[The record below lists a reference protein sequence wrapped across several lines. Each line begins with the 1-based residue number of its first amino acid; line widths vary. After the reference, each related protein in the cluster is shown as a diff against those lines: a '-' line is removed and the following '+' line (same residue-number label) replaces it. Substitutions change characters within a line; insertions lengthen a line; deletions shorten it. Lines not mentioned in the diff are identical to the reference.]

1 MKYQTDNK
9 YRKYVQGYGFLSFAR
24 NFKNFS
30 KVLAKTFS
38 KSKYGKAL
46 KKEGLKF
53 AKTSG
58 KQIFEESAQAT
69 RDLIGNK
76 IADKNTSLGNKPEEQ
91 QEEQQQEQEETII
104 IPERRQQIIDD
115 LILF

>member
-30 KVLAKTFS
+30 KILAKKFS
-38 KSKYGKAL
+38 KSKYGKVL

-53 AKTSG
+53 AKASG
-58 KQIFEESAQAT
+58 KQIFEKSAQAT
-69 RDLIGNK
+69 SDLIGNK
-76 IADKNTSLGNKPEEQ
+76 IADKNTLLGNKPEQQ

-104 IPERRQQIIDD
+104 SPERRQQITDD
-115 LILF
+115 LRFF

>member
-30 KVLAKTFS
+30 KVLAKKFS

-46 KKEGLKF
+46 KKRVLNLQKLQENKFLKNLH
-53 AKTSG
+53 
-58 KQIFEESAQAT
+58 KQQVI
-69 RDLIGNK
+69 
-76 IADKNTSLGNKPEEQ
+76 
-91 QEEQQQEQEETII
+91 
-104 IPERRQQIIDD
+104 
-115 LILF
+115 